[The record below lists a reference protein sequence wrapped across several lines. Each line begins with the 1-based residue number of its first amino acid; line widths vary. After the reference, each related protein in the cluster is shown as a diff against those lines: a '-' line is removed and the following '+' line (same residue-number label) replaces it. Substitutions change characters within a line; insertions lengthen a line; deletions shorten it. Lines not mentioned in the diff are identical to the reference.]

1 LVFSGLA
8 LSLFF
13 DFFGAEPLGP
23 SFFEPF
29 DFLDDPLDLEAFDL
43 GPLDFDDSDLS
54 FDGAGAFDALPA
66 LLSPEDA
73 LPESLLFWPRS
84 PRFRSFLCC
93 CPRFGP
99 PR

>member
-1 LVFSGLA
+1 LAEPDPSPESSSSSTGASGLAFSGLA

-23 SFFEPF
+23 FFFEPLE
-29 DFLDDPLDLEAFDL
+29 FLDDPLDLEALDL
-43 GPLDFDDSDLS
+43 EALDLDDSDLS

-73 LPESLLFWPRS
+73 LPESLF
-84 PRFRSFLCC
+84 F
-93 CPRFGP
+93 
-99 PR
+99 